1 VSLNV
6 IIFYYSIIDLQLTL
20 KLYPPR
26 HHLKMKQI
34 WKFEMERH
42 AWCKTIVSDLKPSNT
57 SWYSRYC
64 PHPLGWTSL
73 PLLGG
78 PLKHERISFSHTK
91 LSNWCHG
98 IKSVFCFLDIIN
110 HFNSNCTVEPVWRKK
125 NSSKQQK
132 TFSTVKTQHYT
143 ICGTVVLAIK
153 SDFLG
158 KQIFNCSFVKER
170 YELK

>member
-1 VSLNV
+1 M

-26 HHLKMKQI
+26 HHLKMKQM

-57 SWYSRYC
+57 SWYSHYC

-98 IKSVFCFLDIIN
+98 IKSLFCFLDIIN
-110 HFNSNCTVEPVWRKK
+110 HFNSNCTVEPVWKK
-125 NSSKQQK
+125 K
-132 TFSTVKTQHYT
+132 TAQNNKRH
-143 ICGTVVLAIK
+143 
-153 SDFLG
+153 FLLLKHNIILYVG
-158 KQIFNCSFVKER
+158 QLYLQLNQIFLANKSLIVPLWKR
-170 YELK
+170 DMS